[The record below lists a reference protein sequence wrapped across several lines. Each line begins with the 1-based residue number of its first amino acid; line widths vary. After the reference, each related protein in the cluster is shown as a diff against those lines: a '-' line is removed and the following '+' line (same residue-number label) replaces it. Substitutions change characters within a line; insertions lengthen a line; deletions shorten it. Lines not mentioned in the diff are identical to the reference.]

1 MCVRI
6 TIIWPMMVKLVWTTA
21 PTVTSFVQTTCA
33 FHAYGGVMEMMIVVM
48 ALMSPLPARRDI
60 VHQVT
65 LRFVLRSRGG
75 VGGRG
80 EGGEGWSA
88 LTYHSSY
95 SPTLFTR

>member
-1 MCVRI
+1 
-6 TIIWPMMVKLVWTTA
+6 
-21 PTVTSFVQTTCA
+21 
-33 FHAYGGVMEMMIVVM
+33 MEMMIVVM
-48 ALMSPLPARRDI
+48 ALMSPLPAHRDI

-65 LRFVLRSRGG
+65 LRFVLRSRGE